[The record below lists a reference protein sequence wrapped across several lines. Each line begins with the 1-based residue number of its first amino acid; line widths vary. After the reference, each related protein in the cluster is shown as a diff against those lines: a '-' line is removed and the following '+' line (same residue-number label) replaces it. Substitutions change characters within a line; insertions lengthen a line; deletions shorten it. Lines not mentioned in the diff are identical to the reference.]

1 MGAGFVGFTPGGSDP
16 SMESSNYKAL
26 RLVLIGSRTGAQGFE
41 PPTLRSSSPMSS
53 HCATWTNANIA
64 QPPSTRGQNGLQGG
78 LFGPIWVDLG
88 RFRLMGGVWIGFVGQ
103 DL

>member
-1 MGAGFVGFTPGGSDP
+1 MGAGFVGGGSDP

-41 PPTLRSSSPMSS
+41 PPTLGSSSLMSS

-64 QPPSTRGQNGLQGG
+64 QPPSTKGQKWATRG
-78 LFGPIWVDLG
+78 LFGPILVDLG
-88 RFRLMGGVWIGFVGQ
+88 RFRPMWGVCVGFVGQ